1 MRLFRELKHAGL
13 VAGCC
18 LLLHATAGAGL
29 AAGDSPWM
37 VRVRALGIIPDD
49 SSSRISVIG
58 GEAEVDSAIAPD
70 LNFTYF
76 FTDNI
81 AAELTLTYA
90 EHDVS
95 AEKTA
100 VGNVDLGSLD
110 LLPPTLTAQYHFMPN
125 KTFRPYVGAGISY
138 VLIPDED
145 PGDADWVDYDD
156 NEIGYALQV
165 GFDYFFTDNWSLNV
179 DLKKVW
185 VDVDVAVG
193 ALGTVVTTNVDVDP
207 WLIGVGIGYRF

>member
-1 MRLFRELKHAGL
+1 
-13 VAGCC
+13 
-18 LLLHATAGAGL
+18 
-29 AAGDSPWM
+29 M

-100 VGNVDLGSLD
+100 VGNVDLGS
-110 LLPPTLTAQYHFMPN
+110 PTCCR
-125 KTFRPYVGAGISY
+125 RP
-138 VLIPDED
+138 
-145 PGDADWVDYDD
+145 
-156 NEIGYALQV
+156 
-165 GFDYFFTDNWSLNV
+165 
-179 DLKKVW
+179 
-185 VDVDVAVG
+185 
-193 ALGTVVTTNVDVDP
+193 
-207 WLIGVGIGYRF
+207 

>member
-1 MRLFRELKHAGL
+1 MRLFRKGNTVGL
-13 VAGCC
+13 AMGCC
-18 LLLHATAGAGL
+18 LLLAAAASPAL

-49 SSSRISVIG
+49 SSSQISVIG
-58 GEAEVDSAIAPD
+58 GEADVDSAIAPD

-95 AEKTA
+95 AENTA

-110 LLPPTLTAQYHFMPN
+110 LLPPTLTAQYHFLP
-125 KTFRPYVGAGISY
+125 KKPFRPYVGAGISY
-138 VLIPDED
+138 ILIPDED

-156 NEIGYALQV
+156 NEIGYTLQV
-165 GFDYFFTDNWSLNV
+165 GFDYFFNDNWCLNV

>member
-1 MRLFRELKHAGL
+1 
-13 VAGCC
+13 
-18 LLLHATAGAGL
+18 
-29 AAGDSPWM
+29 M

-49 SSSRISVIG
+49 SSSQISVIG

-76 FTDNI
+76 FTDNF

-100 VGNVDLGSLD
+100 VGNIDLGSLD
-110 LLPPTLTAQYHFMPN
+110 LLPPTLTLQYHCTAY
-125 KTFRPYVGAGISY
+125 KRFRPYVGAGLSY
-138 VLIPDED
+138 ILIPDED

-156 NEIGYALQV
+156 NEIGYTLQV

>member
-18 LLLHATAGAGL
+18 LLLHVTAGSCL

-37 VRVRALGIIPDD
+37 VRVRALGIMPDD
-49 SSSRISVIG
+49 SSSQISVIG

-110 LLPPTLTAQYHFMPN
+110 LLHP
-125 KTFRPYVGAGISY
+125 
-138 VLIPDED
+138 
-145 PGDADWVDYDD
+145 
-156 NEIGYALQV
+156 
-165 GFDYFFTDNWSLNV
+165 
-179 DLKKVW
+179 
-185 VDVDVAVG
+185 
-193 ALGTVVTTNVDVDP
+193 GTVRADAEHGARRLDRQSRQSRWPSPHDGCGQCVGTHCR
-207 WLIGVGIGYRF
+207 GVVPDRFGWGRHHVRAKAPRPLR

>member
-37 VRVRALGIIPDD
+37 VRVRALGIMPDD
-49 SSSRISVIG
+49 SSSQISVIG
-58 GEAEVDSAIAPD
+58 GEADVDCAIAPD

-110 LLPPTLTAQYHFMPN
+110 LLPPTLTVQYHCTAY
-125 KTFRPYVGAGISY
+125 KRFRPYAGAGLSY
-138 VLIPDED
+138 ILIPDED

-207 WLIGVGIGYRF
+207 WLFGVGIGYRF

>member
-37 VRVRALGIIPDD
+37 VRVRALGIMPDD
-49 SSSRISVIG
+49 SSSQISVIG
-58 GEAEVDSAIAPD
+58 GEAEVNNAIAPD
-70 LNFTYF
+70 LNFTFF

-110 LLPPTLTAQYHFMPN
+110 LLPPTLTVQYHCTAY
-125 KTFRPYVGAGISY
+125 KRFRPYAGAGLSY
-138 VLIPDED
+138 ILIPDED

-207 WLIGVGIGYRF
+207 WLFGVGIGYRF

>member
-18 LLLHATAGAGL
+18 LLLHVTAGSCL

-37 VRVRALGIIPDD
+37 VRVRALGIMPDD
-49 SSSRISVIG
+49 SSSQISVIG

-95 AEKTA
+95 AEKPA
-100 VGNVDLGSLD
+100 VGNVDLGALD

-125 KTFRPYVGAGISY
+125 KTFRPY
-138 VLIPDED
+138 
-145 PGDADWVDYDD
+145 
-156 NEIGYALQV
+156 
-165 GFDYFFTDNWSLNV
+165 
-179 DLKKVW
+179 
-185 VDVDVAVG
+185 VG